1 MFGSYIRLRFRF
13 SLNGV
18 VDTALHTTGTGR
30 GTKAYSRSGTTE
42 ISCGGKRSS
51 RADTLSNH
59 IQWVARKRT
68 TGSGDLVPDT
78 RAFSTLHFFCSHL
91 GIVPRTGRPQAIKEV
106 DAPFDVSGDYVPC
119 TSGIRQR
126 AHDIATTQLHP
137 KRDVEEPS
145 KRTPDDGNLLNQ
157 VLTLH
162 RARSATRSGPTCVRA
177 LSQHL
182 TNNFVPTRSSRTLH
196 CVGITV
202 RGSDAVCRHY

>member
-137 KRDVEEPS
+137 KRDVEEPG

-162 RARSATRSGPTCVRA
+162 RARSASGCADSGVRVSPTQRRYKFIWVRIFRTA
-177 LSQHL
+177 NAVDIPIGG
-182 TNNFVPTRSSRTLH
+182 TNSINWH
-196 CVGITV
+196 
-202 RGSDAVCRHY
+202 